1 MWLFDV
7 IKNGT
12 LVDNQIYTVRDGV
25 LHNRRLDASIK
36 LKKRANGQWINPQN
50 DDQKVW
56 QFINSVSTDVNDA
69 LMTRG
74 PDALVLFNDSEYE
87 HNTDDTLL
95 RVSGVNVANFTL
107 TTGNLIGFIKQGKY
121 SLKISSR
128 FGDNFLRFIIAD
140 ADGFLELENLGG
152 QING

>member
-69 LMTRG
+69 
-74 PDALVLFNDSEYE
+74 
-87 HNTDDTLL
+87 
-95 RVSGVNVANFTL
+95 
-107 TTGNLIGFIKQGKY
+107 
-121 SLKISSR
+121 
-128 FGDNFLRFIIAD
+128 
-140 ADGFLELENLGG
+140 
-152 QING
+152 